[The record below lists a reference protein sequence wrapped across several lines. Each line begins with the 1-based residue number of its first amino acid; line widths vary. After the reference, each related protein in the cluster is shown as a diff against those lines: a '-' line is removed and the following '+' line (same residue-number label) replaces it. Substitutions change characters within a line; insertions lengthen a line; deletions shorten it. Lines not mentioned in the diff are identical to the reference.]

1 MTGRVDNDTL
11 NNLYAS
17 AHALVFVP
25 FFEGFGIPLVEAM
38 QCKIPIIASGITSL
52 PEIAGNAALIVDPY
66 DETEI
71 KNAMILISSDNNL
84 RNELISKGQEQKK
97 LFSWERTAD
106 LLWEGINKCL
116 Y

>member
-1 MTGRVDNDTL
+1 
-11 NNLYAS
+11 
-17 AHALVFVP
+17 
-25 FFEGFGIPLVEAM
+25 M

-84 RNELISKGQEQKK
+84 RNELISKGQEQKSCSHGREQLIFYGK
-97 LFSWERTAD
+97 A
-106 LLWEGINKCL
+106 
-116 Y
+116 